1 MSEDVTRSC
10 RDLNKLSEKG
20 KVAFT
25 LFLDECKKR
34 GLNVLVTET
43 YRSQGRQEYLYSQ
56 GRTRPGKIVTYV
68 RTTGYHGK
76 GLAIDICKNVKGHE
90 YDDPNFFKQCYQVAK
105 ELGIEWGGT
114 CFGSFKDT
122 PHFQIES
129 TWEMPKAK
137 LATTK
142 VDEDLAKAVSKI
154 IRTGVQIDFNSW
166 KRLDLIN
173 EKNICPLIDKLGGLD
188 NIAARIKAKGM
199 AFDTETWKGVIAKG
213 TASKVNIRALIIKFA
228 ATI

>member
-1 MSEDVTRSC
+1 MAEDVTRAC

-20 KVAFT
+20 KIAFT

-68 RTTGYHGK
+68 KTTGYHGK

-105 ELGIEWGGT
+105 ELGIEWGGV

-129 TWEMPKAK
+129 TWEKPKTK
-137 LATTK
+137 LTTTK
-142 VDEDLAKAVSKI
+142 VDEELSKAVSKI
-154 IRTGVQIDFNSW
+154 IKSGVQIDFNSW
-166 KRLDLIN
+166 KRIDLIK
-173 EKNICPLIDKLGGLD
+173 EKNINPLINKLGGLD
-188 NIAARIKAKGM
+188 VITAKITSKGM
-199 AFDTETWKGVIAKG
+199 TFDTETWEGVVAKG
-213 TASKVNIRALIIKFA
+213 TASKQNIRSLLIKFA
-228 ATI
+228 SAI